1 MELNQPQMKCRRQA
15 ERIIVSKSGME
26 TFPWFYYAEA
36 PRSTLRRAFFFP
48 FFPRLMQLRSGRLQV
63 CRVCRRLAVGTGTAR
78 REMAGMRREAYKEG
92 NFYLHHMMLPGSLQ
106 LSVYLYKGDLHG
118 CIFTGRHLETKVAV
132 AL

>member
-1 MELNQPQMKCRRQA
+1 
-15 ERIIVSKSGME
+15 
-26 TFPWFYYAEA
+26 
-36 PRSTLRRAFFFP
+36 
-48 FFPRLMQLRSGRLQV
+48 MQLRNRRPQA
-63 CRVCRRLAVGTGTAR
+63 CRVCRRLVAGTGTAR
-78 REMAGMRREAYKEG
+78 RETAGMRREAYKEG

>member
-1 MELNQPQMKCRRQA
+1 
-15 ERIIVSKSGME
+15 
-26 TFPWFYYAEA
+26 
-36 PRSTLRRAFFFP
+36 
-48 FFPRLMQLRSGRLQV
+48 MQLRNGRLHV
-63 CRVCRRLAVGTGTAR
+63 CRVCCRLVAGTGTAG

-118 CIFTGRHLETKVAV
+118 CIFTGRHLETKVAA